1 MKKIIIASNNKHKIE
16 EIKSILSEMPF
27 DIRSLKEEN
36 IDIDVVEDGTTFE
49 ENSKKKAS
57 EIAQYLID
65 KGEKDFIVMSDDS
78 GLEVDYLNG
87 EPGIYSARYAGEHG
101 DDRKNNIKLL
111 ENLKDVPS
119 DKRGAHFVCHI
130 SLIDSK
136 NNYLGIRGEVKG
148 RILESLP
155 DEDGFGY
162 DPIFYYE
169 PFGKTFA
176 ELAGKE
182 KNKISH
188 RGVALQKLKDK
199 IMNFV

>member
-16 EIKSILSEMPF
+16 EIKAILSGMPF
-27 DIRSLKEEN
+27 DIKSLKEEN
-36 IDIDVVEDGTTFE
+36 IDIDVVEDGKTFE

-57 EIAQYLID
+57 EIAKYLKD

-87 EPGIYSARYAGEHG
+87 EPGIYSARYSGIHG

-111 ENLKDVPS
+111 ENLKGIPVEN
-119 DKRGAHFVCHI
+119 RGARFVCHI
-130 SLIDSK
+130 SLIDS
-136 NNYLGIRGEVKG
+136 NEEYIGIRGEVRG
-148 RILESLP
+148 RILEELP
-155 DEDGFGY
+155 EEDGFGY

-182 KNKISH
+182 KNEISH
-188 RGVALQKLKDK
+188 RGVALKILKDK
-199 IMNFV
+199 ISRFI